1 MLETG
6 RVRQRI
12 FKPAAPTLCSYRTT
26 GITSTSKRGRF
37 GVGFAYGECPVGS
50 AIVGRG
56 RVISALLLLGA
67 LAFGVSGLFFAV
79 STYKVAKDRDWEAAS
94 IGIALT
100 GICLLFGGGL
110 VLLLIL
116 RNR

>member
-1 MLETG
+1 VE
-6 RVRQRI
+6 
-12 FKPAAPTLCSYRTT
+12 
-26 GITSTSKRGRF
+26 
-37 GVGFAYGECPVGS
+37 S
-50 AIVGRG
+50 AGAWRG

-67 LAFGVSGLFFAV
+67 LAFSVSSLFFAV
-79 STYKVAKDRDWEAAS
+79 STYKVAKDRDWEAAR

-100 GICLLFGGGL
+100 GICLLVGGGL